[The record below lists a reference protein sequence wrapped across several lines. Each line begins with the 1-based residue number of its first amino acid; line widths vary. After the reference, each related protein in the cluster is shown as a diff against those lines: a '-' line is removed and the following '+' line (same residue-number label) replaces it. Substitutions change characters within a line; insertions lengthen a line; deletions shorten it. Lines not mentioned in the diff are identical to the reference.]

1 MRAPALDTTAAIE
14 APEHIRFEVRVA
26 GPARRCLAYLVDL
39 FLRGVIV
46 FIAML
51 PFVFMGTDIGDE
63 VGEASQGVLLLMLFI
78 VEWGYYA
85 LFESIGNGQSPGK
98 KMLGLRVIDQDG
110 RPATFLAIVLRN
122 LLRAADSLP
131 WSYCVGLVVMA
142 ADGRFRRLGD
152 HVAGTIVV
160 VEERA
165 RVTEPVR
172 IHPAPTE
179 QELATIPAHPDLRG
193 ADLDALA
200 AFLRRLGTLSPLREV
215 ELAEMIAPVWARRL
229 GVTYEDPVRFLA
241 LLYVRATATML
252 ASKSGLYARRG
263 RR

>member
-14 APEHIRFEVRVA
+14 APEHIRFEVRIA
-26 GPARRCLAYLVDL
+26 GPARRSLAYLVDL
-39 FLRGVIV
+39 FLRGAIV
-46 FIAML
+46 FIAMI
-51 PFVFMGTDIGDE
+51 PFALMGASVGDGI
-63 VGEASQGVLLLMLFI
+63 GEASQGMLLLLLFL

-98 KMLGLRVIDQDG
+98 KMFGLRVIDQDG

-142 ADGRFRRLGD
+142 VDGRFRRLGD

-179 QELATIPAHPDLRG
+179 AELAAIPMHPDLRG
-193 ADLDALA
+193 AELDALA
-200 AFLRRLGTLSPLREV
+200 AFLRRVGTLSPLREG
-215 ELAEMIAPVWARRL
+215 ELADMIAPVWARRL
-229 GVTYEDPVRFLA
+229 GVSYQDPVRFLA
-241 LLYVRATATML
+241 LLYARATAG
-252 ASKSGLYARRG
+252 SR
-263 RR
+263 